1 MSTRNP
7 GQATREEQVRIRTER
22 AALVMTK
29 LAEGL
34 AFRQVTSGATRGA
47 VPAWAGCDDI
57 DFGGTLA
64 AVWIWQRVQGLTGV
78 ETFVPHVNAGW
89 AFVRSAWSRFIPRA
103 LGAAAGDEAP
113 YDCAMVLKAGLAAR
127 DVGLRDEFRQL
138 PEVASRLLAAH
149 LSDLEDQTGREY
161 SDPGFLAWTLAEY
174 ARASDDRGLLS
185 AARRFVDRAFGMK
198 VPPRFSD
205 EPAATGGLFDF
216 SSSTATRI
224 LAVVGAEGATPF
236 VGAWL
241 RERVAPMAP
250 KALIPR
256 ATEENSWNACVAACL
271 GRSFV
276 VATDP
281 SLLRSYD
288 RLMAELESRGDK
300 GGLGRA
306 PGFPD
311 ETRATF
317 YYGLALDSVTQV

>member
-1 MSTRNP
+1 MSARNP
-7 GQATREEQVRIRTER
+7 GQAAREEQIRIRTER
-22 AALVMTK
+22 AALAMTR

-34 AFRQVTSGATRGA
+34 AFRQGTSGATRGM

-57 DFGGTLA
+57 DFSGTLA
-64 AVWIWQRVQGLTGV
+64 AIWIWQRVQALTEV

-89 AFVRSAWSRFIPRA
+89 GFVRSTWSRFVPRA
-103 LGAAAGDEAP
+103 LGAAAGEEAS
-113 YDCAMVLKAGLAAR
+113 YDCAMVVKAGLSAR
-127 DVGLRDEFRQL
+127 SVGLRDEFRQL
-138 PEVASRLLAAH
+138 PEIASRLLAAH
-149 LSDLEDQTGREY
+149 LSDLEDRAGREF

-174 ARASDDRGLLS
+174 ARASEDRGLLS

-198 VPPRFSD
+198 APPSFVD
-205 EPAATGGLFDF
+205 EPSVTEGLFDF
-216 SSSTATRI
+216 SSSTAMRI

-250 KALIPR
+250 KGLVHRP
-256 ATEENSWNACVAACL
+256 TEENSWNACMAACL

-276 VATDP
+276 VSTDP

-288 RLMAELESRGDK
+288 RLMADLESRAIP
-300 GGLGRA
+300 GGMGRA

-317 YYGLALDSVTQV
+317 YYALALDSVTQV